1 MDKDNI
7 IEVNSREVHC
17 DDDHPL
23 VYYVI
28 PTETNSAVCGY
39 CNRTFVYVGD

>member
-28 PTETNSAVCGY
+28 PTETNKAVCGY